1 MAYLRR
7 ELGVLDAMMM
17 GLGSIIGTGIFVSM
31 GVAAG
36 AAGPAVILA
45 VAVGAVVAS
54 ANGLSSAQLAAN
66 HPVSGGTYEYGYRY
80 LSPAFGFTAGWMF
93 LIAKSASAATAA
105 LGVAGYLLAVTGAAA
120 GGLLVPVAL
129 TAVILVMTVILFG
142 IRTSSSVNIVIV
154 SVTLVS
160 LTIFTAAGLPRVIA
174 GGFEHLTPFF
184 PAATGAHPVREAAGA
199 VLRAA
204 ALMFVAYTG
213 YGRIATL
220 GEEVKSPRTTIPKAI
235 VLTLAAVMVLYTAV
249 TVTAVGIA
257 GAPVIAGEAEGEAA
271 PLIAV
276 SRLIPV
282 PGVSLIVSVAAV
294 TAMLGVLLNLIL
306 GLSRVLLA
314 MGRRTDMP
322 AVFGRLNPAG
332 TTPAAAVI
340 GVCVLIAGL
349 AATGSVKTT
358 WSFSAF
364 TVLVYYAVT
373 NLAAFMM
380 PKEERLY
387 PRWIAAAGFIACV
400 SLAFFVER
408 EVWLIGLG
416 LIAAG
421 LVWFAAAAA
430 LRGRRQRSAG
440 R

>member
-17 GLGSIIGTGIFVSM
+17 GLGSIIGTGIFVSV

-36 AAGPAVILA
+36 AAGPAVVLA
-45 VAVGAVVAS
+45 VALGAVVAS
-54 ANGLSSAQLAAN
+54 ANGLSSAQLAAS

-105 LGVAGYLLAVTGAAA
+105 LGTAGYLLAVLGAAP
-120 GGLLVPVAL
+120 GGFLVPVAL
-129 TAVILVMTVILFG
+129 AAVILVTAVILFG
-142 IRTSSSVNIVIV
+142 IRLSSGVNAAIV
-154 SVTLVS
+154 SATLVS
-160 LTIFTAAGLPRVIA
+160 LTVFTAVGLPRVIA
-174 GGFEHLTPFF
+174 DGFEHFKPFF
-184 PAATGAHPVREAAGA
+184 PAAESVSPVRDAAVS

-220 GEEVKSPRTTIPKAI
+220 GEEVKSPRTTIPKA
-235 VLTLAAVMVLYTAV
+235 VTLTLATVMALYTAV

-257 GAPVIAGEAEGEAA
+257 GAPALAGAAEGGAA
-271 PLIAV
+271 PLVAV
-276 SRLIPV
+276 SRLVPV
-282 PGVSLIVSVAAV
+282 PAVSLIVSAGAV
-294 TAMLGVLLNLIL
+294 SAMLGVLLNLIL

-314 MGRRTDMP
+314 MGRRADMP
-322 AVFGRLNPAG
+322 ASFGKLNHAG
-332 TTPAAAVI
+332 TTPTAAVI
-340 GVCVLIAGL
+340 GVSVLIAAL
-349 AATGSVKTT
+349 AATGNVGTT

-364 TVLVYYAVT
+364 SVLVYYAVT
-373 NLAAFMM
+373 NLAAFLM

-387 PRWIAAAGFIACV
+387 PRWIAAAGFAACA

-408 EVWLIGLG
+408 GVWLTGLG

-421 LVWFAAAAA
+421 LVWFAAAST
-430 LRGRRQRSAG
+430 LRKRRQRNAG